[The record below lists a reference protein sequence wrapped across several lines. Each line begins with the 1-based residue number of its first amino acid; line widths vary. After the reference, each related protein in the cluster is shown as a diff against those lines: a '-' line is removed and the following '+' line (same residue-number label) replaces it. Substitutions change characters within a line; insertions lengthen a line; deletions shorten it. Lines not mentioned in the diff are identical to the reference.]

1 MGECRIVH
9 TLNILPIHVQMNAT
23 TVSDYTKRIRR
34 IGTGIYGSTGTTSN
48 EVVITIFIKIGFEV
62 IVATAIN
69 QEVVKVGG
77 GTVGAKDN
85 TSIITGNNSDIHL
98 IAKIT
103 EIFTQCRTGMEVARQ
118 GYAGMICSAGEGA
131 VATIA

>member
-1 MGECRIVH
+1 MREGSIVH

-23 TVSDYTKRIRR
+23 TMSNYTKRIRC
-34 IGTGIYGSTGTTSN
+34 IGTGIYGSTGTTGD

-62 IVATAIN
+62 IVTTAID

-85 TSIITGNNSDIHL
+85 TSIITGNNSHIHL
-98 IAKIT
+98 IAKIA
-103 EIFTQCRTGMEVARQ
+103 EIFTLCQAGMEVAR
-118 GYAGMICSAGEGA
+118 
-131 VATIA
+131 